1 MRLQPVPAAIFLC
14 LTLAGCLPPPGPT
27 GSADGDYRGTST
39 RTQIQPRFCPHP
51 LPFRIPVRGGVMF
64 YRWDAQTSVQ
74 AAFLSDGTVKG
85 TQGSVRLEGTHD
97 SAGVRGFVTNG
108 PCQLH
113 FTLKRVGGP

>member
-1 MRLQPVPAAIFLC
+1 MRLQPAPAAIFLC
-14 LTLAGCLPPPGPT
+14 LTLTGCLPPPGPT
-27 GSADGDYRGTST
+27 ATADGDYRGTST

-51 LPFRIPVRGGVMF
+51 LPFRVPVRGGVMF
-64 YRWDAQTSVQ
+64 YRWDAQTLVQ
-74 AAFLSDGTVKG
+74 AAFLSNGTVEG
-85 TQGSVRLEGTHD
+85 TQGSVRLAGTHD